1 MKHVGLVTVRTKSSR
16 LKNKCLLN
24 LDSKTK
30 VIEHIILRC
39 LGSGIIPII
48 CTTKNKADQVLVK
61 IANKFKIRFFRGSEK
76 NKIKRWHDCCIFFKL
91 NEFHTIDADDLY
103 FDPLAVKKSLYLTKT
118 SSVDLVHP
126 STTSRIGGASEG
138 YTFTKRGIK
147 KLYNSLIKYKF
158 SKIDTLDTEMIDSFI
173 KEADLKETK
182 LIGQNYEIK
191 KNIRLTLDYKEDFK
205 LFKIIFKKFGIYEE
219 RKKINFFLK
228 KNKHLLKINFFK
240 NKFWDIKQKKFQTA
254 LKKND

>member
-1 MKHVGLVTVRTKSSR
+1 
-16 LKNKCLLN
+16 
-24 LDSKTK
+24 
-30 VIEHIILRC
+30 
-39 LGSGIIPII
+39 
-48 CTTKNKADQVLVK
+48 
-61 IANKFKIRFFRGSEK
+61 
-76 NKIKRWHDCCIFFKL
+76 
-91 NEFHTIDADDLY
+91 
-103 FDPLAVKKSLYLTKT
+103 
-118 SSVDLVHP
+118 
-126 STTSRIGGASEG
+126 
-138 YTFTKRGIK
+138 
-147 KLYNSLIKYKF
+147 
-158 SKIDTLDTEMIDSFI
+158 MIDSFI